1 MGALKVLYKEIL
13 GNEIPSCKNGCLG
26 VIQPGNQSI
35 RTVLGTG
42 FFFFSVCKGSTG
54 YRVFWYRWKEK
65 ILEKMRK
72 RPQGGEK
79 KRKKT
84 CAKKKARG
92 MMKRLEKST
101 VMAQLTKALD
111 LQTQGVS

>member
-13 GNEIPSCKNGCLG
+13 GKEIPSCKNGCLG

-35 RTVLGTG
+35 RTVLGIG
-42 FFFFSVCKGSTG
+42 FFFSACKGSTG

-79 KRKKT
+79 KKENLYQEEGSGHDE
-84 CAKKKARG
+84 KAG
-92 MMKRLEKST
+92 KIHSDGSVDKS
-101 VMAQLTKALD
+101 A
-111 LQTQGVS
+111 